1 MLRNHIYSHAIIS
14 IFSATFC
21 LAQLKLVNVWLKR
34 ILGSL
39 AVHFDP
45 VLANKIFWQAKCI
58 FEICIIRCESDEFLH
73 SITDTYSYED
83 ILKIYLAYQKYFVG
97 QNLVKMN
104 CPIFF
109 LSRCL
114 LILAVQDKM
123 LRQWWTCSGTIAHL
137 NPHHHHHHHHHHH
150 IPPCKIRF
158 DVATWHR

>member
-21 LAQLKLVNVWLKR
+21 LAQLKLVNIWLKR

-39 AVHFDP
+39 TVHFDP

-58 FEICIIRCESDEFLH
+58 FEICIIRLRCESDEFLH

-123 LRQWWTCSGTIAHL
+123 LRQWWTCSGSIAQDHL
-137 NPHHHHHHHHHHH
+137 TGWPS
-150 IPPCKIRF
+150 CKLWCQEPSLGCF
-158 DVATWHR
+158 CQ

>member
-14 IFSATFC
+14 IFSAIFC
-21 LAQLKLVNVWLKR
+21 LAQLKLVNIWLKR

-58 FEICIIRCESDEFLH
+58 FEICIIRLRCESDEFLH

-114 LILAVQDKM
+114 LILAVQDKI
-123 LRQWWTCSGTIAHL
+123 LRQSWTDMFRDNCTS
-137 NPHHHHHHHHHHH
+137 
-150 IPPCKIRF
+150 
-158 DVATWHR
+158 